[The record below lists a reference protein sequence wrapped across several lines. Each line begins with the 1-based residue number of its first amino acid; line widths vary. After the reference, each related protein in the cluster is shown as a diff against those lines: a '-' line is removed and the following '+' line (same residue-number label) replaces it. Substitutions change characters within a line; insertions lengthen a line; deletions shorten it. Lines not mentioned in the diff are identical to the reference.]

1 MGLFAAFAAA
11 RRGWDVTVLEQGRVG
26 ESLLAW
32 GRTRFFSPLDMNLP
46 AGLREALPG
55 LPPGDAL
62 LTGPEMV
69 DRVLL
74 PLSRSPLLYDRVH
87 ARCRAVSVG
96 RAGLSR
102 KDMAGHP
109 VRSEK
114 PFRLLVEAP
123 AGSALPGAST
133 AGELWLEADA
143 VLDATGVFC
152 NPAWSG
158 IGGLPAPGE
167 RAAAGRI
174 LRRLGEMEELAAGL
188 AAGRVLVLGH
198 GHSAAHALLLLG
210 EAASRSPQVTV
221 DWAFRSRNLR
231 PLRETPSD
239 PLPGRDRV
247 VRAANALAASPPPWL
262 RVHRNSSLH
271 ALEMA
276 GDRLRASLIRGG
288 ASEPLG
294 GFDAVAGFT
303 GYRPDLSFLAELA
316 LDLSPATEGS
326 RGLHAALACAK
337 DCLSVPQVSPGDL
350 ASGEP
355 GFHIIGSKSYGRSG
369 AFLLRDGIRHVEMI
383 LDHAP

>member
-11 RRGWDVTVLEQGRVG
+11 RRGWDVAVVERGRVG
-26 ESLLAW
+26 ENLLAW
-32 GRTRFFSPLDMNLP
+32 GHARFFSPLDMNLP

-69 DRVLL
+69 ERVLL

-87 ARCRAVSVG
+87 AHCRVAAVG

-109 VRSEK
+109 VRAEK

-123 AGSALPGAST
+123 AGSSLRNGAP
-133 AGELWLEADA
+133 AGELWLEAEA
-143 VLDATGVFC
+143 VLDATGVFG

-167 RAAAGRI
+167 RAAGSRI
-174 LRRLGEMEELAAGL
+174 LRRLGDLEELAAGL
-188 AAGRVLVLGH
+188 SAGRVLVLGH

-210 EAASRSPQVTV
+210 QAAARSPQVSV

-239 PLPGRDRV
+239 PLPERDRV
-247 VRAANALAASPPPWL
+247 VQAANALAASPPPWL
-262 RVHRNSSLH
+262 RIHRNATLH
-271 ALEMA
+271 GLETA
-276 GDRLRASLIRGG
+276 GGRLRASVIRGG
-288 ASEPLG
+288 AAEALG
-294 GFDAVAGFT
+294 EFDAVAGFT
-303 GYRPDLSFLAELA
+303 GYRPDLSFLSELA
-316 LDLSPATEGS
+316 LDLSPATEGT

-337 DCLSVPQVSPGDL
+337 DCLSVPEVSPSDL

-355 GFHIIGSKSYGRSG
+355 GFHLAGSKSYGRSG
-369 AFLLRDGIRHVEMI
+369 AFLLKDGIRHVEMI
-383 LDHAP
+383 LDHAL